1 MKFRLFL
8 LAVLLTVGTALS
20 AQKLHN
26 LREIMDIMT
35 ASDVTY
41 SIATSDF
48 SDSVYDYTKNLLGN
62 NVYRTKGSNGM
73 EIKEY
78 ELEGQAAELFD
89 EAENFFQKQNYS
101 SARSRYQKVLELNPT
116 CPTVLMN
123 LEGF

>member
-8 LAVLLTVGTALS
+8 LAVLLTMGTALS

-41 SIATSDF
+41 SIASADF

-62 NVYRTKGSNGM
+62 NVYRTKGSNG
-73 EIKEY
+73 
-78 ELEGQAAELFD
+78 
-89 EAENFFQKQNYS
+89 
-101 SARSRYQKVLELNPT
+101 ARMPL
-116 CPTVLMN
+116 
-123 LEGF
+123 